1 MLPHE
6 FEGYGF
12 DSRCVQGV
20 CSPGGLPARVYLA
33 TMSFDDRL
41 RGHGLS
47 GSVPLST
54 SLPMRETESVHEPFM
69 RAALEEAR
77 GAAAASEVP
86 VGAVV
91 VLDGAVIGRGR
102 NRSIVAAD
110 PTAHAEI
117 EALRAAARY
126 AGNYRLTGATL
137 YATVE
142 PCLMCA
148 GACVHARLAALVF
161 GATDDKAGAVV
172 SRARVLDEVAWNHR
186 VRVTG
191 GVLAADASELMQ
203 TFFRTRRAEG
213 YRSGRTG
220 LDSKSSWG

>member
-1 MLPHE
+1 MDE
-6 FEGYGF
+6 AEN
-12 DSRCVQGV
+12 R
-20 CSPGGLPARVYLA
+20 
-33 TMSFDDRL
+33 
-41 RGHGLS
+41 HG
-47 GSVPLST
+47 
-54 SLPMRETESVHEPFM
+54 PFM
-69 RAALEEAR
+69 RAALREAH
-77 GAAAASEVP
+77 AAATAGEVP

-91 VLDGAVIGRGR
+91 VLGGEVIGRGR
-102 NRSIVAAD
+102 NGPIAASD

-117 EALRAAARY
+117 VALREAARNV
-126 AGNYRLTGATL
+126 GNYRLPGAVL

-148 GACVHARLAALVF
+148 GACLHARLAEVVF
-161 GATDDKAGAVV
+161 GAPDEKAGAVV
-172 SRARVLDEVAWNHR
+172 SHVRVLDEPAWNHR

-191 GVLAADASELMQ
+191 GVLAADASELMR

>member
-1 MLPHE
+1 MPIHPNVPV
-6 FEGYGF
+6 
-12 DSRCVQGV
+12 R
-20 CSPGGLPARVYLA
+20 SPGGPAARVYLA

-54 SLPMRETESVHEPFM
+54 PFPMRDVEGVHEPFM

-77 GAAAASEVP
+77 GAAMAGEVP

-91 VLDGAVIGRGR
+91 VLDGEVIGRGR
-102 NRSIVAAD
+102 NRPIAAVD
-110 PTAHAEI
+110 PTAHAEV
-117 EALRAAARY
+117 EALRDAARHV
-126 AGNYRLTGATL
+126 GNYRLTGATL
-137 YATVE
+137 YTTVE

-161 GATDDKAGAVV
+161 GASDDKAGAVV
-172 SRARVLDEVAWNHR
+172 SRAQVLDGGAWNHR

-191 GVLAADASELMQ
+191 GVLAADASELMR